1 MTDPGETI
9 HGDTW
14 AFDFR
19 LLEPRPESPATLL
32 VLLHGVGGDETQL
45 AGLGARVGGEV
56 LVALPRGQRSIS
68 GDRIGWHRE
77 GLGGD
82 GPQAVADEAE
92 EARAKLVDF
101 IAHLQ
106 DRHGITPSS
115 TFVAGFSQG
124 GGLAASA
131 ALTAPERV
139 AGFAVLCGRI
149 LPEIEPLLPRRAALA
164 HLRALLVHGRDDD
177 TLPASLAEEADERL
191 TALGVRHELHVQPG
205 VHALTPEMEAVFVR
219 WFRDVAGETAAQ
231 AEGATEGGQTVDTPR
246 RDRR

>member
-1 MTDPGETI
+1 MTEPGDTI
-9 HGDTW
+9 HGETW

-19 LLEPRPESPATLL
+19 LLEPRPEPASALL

-45 AGLGARVGGEV
+45 AGLGARVRGDV

-82 GPQAVADEAE
+82 GPRAVEDEAE
-92 EARAKLVDF
+92 EARTKLVDLL
-101 IAHLQ
+101 AHLQ
-106 DRHGITPSS
+106 DRHGIVPARTY
-115 TFVAGFSQG
+115 VAGFSQG

-149 LPEIEPLLPRRAALA
+149 LPEIEPLMPPREALA
-164 HLRALLVHGRDDD
+164 HLRALLVHGRDDE
-177 TLPASLAEEADERL
+177 TLDVSLAEEAAARL
-191 TALGVRHELHVQPG
+191 ASLDVRHELRVQPG
-205 VHALTPEMEAVFVR
+205 GHELTPAMEDVFLR
-219 WFRDVAGETAAQ
+219 WFAAALEAGPTS
-231 AEGATEGGQTVDTPR
+231 G
-246 RDRR
+246 DRASH

>member
-1 MTDPGETI
+1 MTDPGDTI

-19 LLEPRPESPATLL
+19 LLEPQPESPDALL

-45 AGLGARVGGEV
+45 ADLGARVGNDV

-82 GPQAVADEAE
+82 GPRAVEDEAE
-92 EARAKLVDF
+92 EARTKLVDF

-106 DRHGITPSS
+106 DRHGIAPSR

-149 LPEIEPLLPRRAALA
+149 LPEIEPLIPPREALA
-164 HLRALLVHGRDDD
+164 HLQALLVHGRDDD
-177 TLPASLAEEADERL
+177 TLELSLAEEADAKL
-191 TALGVRHELHVQPG
+191 ASLGVRHELHVQPG
-205 VHALTPEMEAVFVR
+205 GHALTPAMETEFLR
-219 WFRDVAGETAAQ
+219 WF
-231 AEGATEGGQTVDTPR
+231 AEVVEASTGPR
-246 RDRR
+246 TGRRG